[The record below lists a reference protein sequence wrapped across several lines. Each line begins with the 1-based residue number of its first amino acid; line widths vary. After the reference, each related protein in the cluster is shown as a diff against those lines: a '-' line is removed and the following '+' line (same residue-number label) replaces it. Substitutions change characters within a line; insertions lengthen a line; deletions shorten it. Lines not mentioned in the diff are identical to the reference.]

1 MNPTEEL
8 IKIYYNVIEMV
19 EEAFEDN
26 HVVINILTELLHE
39 RISAVQD
46 NEIGRA
52 HV

>member
-26 HVVINILTELLHE
+26 
-39 RISAVQD
+39 Q
-46 NEIGRA
+46 IGRA
-52 HV
+52 SCRERV